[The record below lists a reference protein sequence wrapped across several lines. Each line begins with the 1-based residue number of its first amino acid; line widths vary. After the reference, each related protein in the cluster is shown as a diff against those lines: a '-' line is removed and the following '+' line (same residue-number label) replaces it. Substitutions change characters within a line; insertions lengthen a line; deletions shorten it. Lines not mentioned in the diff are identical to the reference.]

1 MAETADSAL
10 FRLMDLPNELIK
22 LVCSHADLS
31 VYDLMALRRTCKL
44 TREFSSDEF
53 AGRCLHSITVL
64 MARSSL
70 LAFIE
75 LSQHPRFGPFVKW
88 INVSPIS
95 ASAEGLRVLPSATR
109 PLTHETHPVFEGVVD
124 AFVLGAQS
132 LDIMRTYLNRYREEA
147 QLKTDG
153 SAEQMLN
160 VAFKAFAERK
170 QKICLA
176 FNDEELNIVGA
187 QHLLSNLHFAKCTVW
202 YLEWKETIA
211 RTIGAAFKQGCTIDR
226 IELCETTRQDA
237 RNISACCT
245 DGIEQ
250 ELTSLCSQLDAL
262 DIDFCHQDT
271 ETTVRSAKRM
281 VSAAPSLKSL
291 EIYEIGDYNNANQVH
306 IPGILK
312 CVASK
317 SLRTIHL
324 GNFQIST
331 SDLASFLARYRHLL
345 YDLQLSYVCL
355 VDGDCMSLI
364 AWIKD
369 NLPRLKELC
378 LEGICDHDEDTLC
391 QKYSSCM
398 IGVNGDVQT
407 ELAKI
412 LKDGFPK
419 RVEEVQDQI
428 DGPVETQVDGQVET
442 QVDGQVETQVDG
454 QAETQVNEEVEDQS
468 MVVDGTEGHQTN
480 SGE

>member
-1 MAETADSAL
+1 MADTADSAL

-53 AGRCLHSITVL
+53 ARRCFHSITVL
-64 MARSSL
+64 MARSSFR
-70 LAFIE
+70 AFIE
-75 LSQHPRFGPFVKW
+75 LSQHPHFGPFVKW
-88 INVSPIS
+88 INFSPIS

-109 PLTHETHPVFEGVVD
+109 PLAHETHPVFEGVVD

-132 LDIMRTYLNRYREEA
+132 LDIMRTYRNRYREEA

-187 QHLLSNLHFAKCTVW
+187 QHLLSNLHFAQCTVW
-202 YLEWKETIA
+202 YLERKETIA
-211 RTIGAAFKQGCTIDR
+211 RTIRAAFKQGCTIDR

-262 DIDFCHQDT
+262 DIDICHQDT

-291 EIYEIGDYNNANQVH
+291 DIYEIGDYNNANQVH

-317 SLRTIHL
+317 SLRRIHL

-331 SDLASFLARYRHLL
+331 SDLASFLARYRNLL
-345 YDLQLSYVCL
+345 YDLQLFYVCL

-364 AWIKD
+364 AWIRD

-378 LEGICDHDEDTLC
+378 LEGICDHVEGTFC
-391 QKYSSCM
+391 QEYSSCI
-398 IGVNGDVQT
+398 IGEKGDVQT

-419 RVEEVQDQI
+419 RVEEIQD
-428 DGPVETQVDGQVET
+428 QVDGPVET

-454 QAETQVNEEVEDQS
+454 QAETQ
-468 MVVDGTEGHQTN
+468 
-480 SGE
+480 

>member
-1 MAETADSAL
+1 MTDTPDSAL

-31 VYDLMALRRTCKL
+31 IYDLMALRRTCKL
-44 TREFSSDEF
+44 TREFSSDKF
-53 AGRCLHSITVL
+53 AERCFFSITVL

-70 LAFIE
+70 RAFIE

-88 INVSPIS
+88 IAISPTS
-95 ASAEGLRVLPSATR
+95 ASAEGLR
-109 PLTHETHPVFEGVVD
+109 GVVD

-132 LDIMRTYLNRYREEA
+132 LDFMRTYLNRYREET

-170 QKICLA
+170 QKICLT

-187 QHLLSNLHFAKCTVW
+187 QHLLPNLHFAQRTVW

-211 RTIGAAFKQGCTIDR
+211 RTIRAAFKQGCTIDR

-250 ELTSLCSQLDAL
+250 ELTSLCFQLDAL
-262 DIDFCHQDT
+262 DLEFCHQDT
-271 ETTVRSAKRM
+271 ETTVRSVKRM
-281 VSAAPSLKSL
+281 VSAAPSLESL
-291 EIYEIGDYNNANQVH
+291 YLSRIVDYNNANQVH

-391 QKYSSCM
+391 QKYSFCM
-398 IGVNGDVQT
+398 IEVNGDVQT

-428 DGPVETQVDGQVET
+428 DGQVET
-442 QVDGQVETQVDG
+442 
-454 QAETQVNEEVEDQS
+454 
-468 MVVDGTEGHQTN
+468 
-480 SGE
+480 

>member
-44 TREFSSDEF
+44 TREFSSDKF
-53 AGRCLHSITVL
+53 AERCFFSITVL

-70 LAFIE
+70 RAFIE

-88 INVSPIS
+88 IAISPTS
-95 ASAEGLRVLPSATR
+95 ASAEGLRVLPSATG
-109 PLTHETHPVFEGVVD
+109 PLAHEAHPVLEDVVD

-132 LDIMRTYLNRYREEA
+132 LDFMRTYLDRYREET

-160 VAFKAFAERK
+160 IAFKAFAERK
-170 QKICLA
+170 Q
-176 FNDEELNIVGA
+176 NIRLSFSDRETNAVGA
-187 QHLLSNLHFAKCTVW
+187 KHLLPNLHFGERTVW
-202 YLEWKETIA
+202 HLEWEETIA
-211 RTIGAAFKQGCTIDR
+211 RTIRAAFKQGCTIDK
-226 IELCETTRQDA
+226 IELYETARQDA

-250 ELTSLCSQLDAL
+250 ELTSLCFQMDAL
-262 DIDFCHQDT
+262 DIEFCHQDT
-271 ETTVRSAKRM
+271 EATVRSAKRM
-281 VSAAPSLKSL
+281 VSAAPSLESL
-291 EIYEIGDYNNANQVH
+291 YLSRIVDYINAIQVH
-306 IPGILK
+306 IPSILK

-317 SLRTIHL
+317 SLRKIHL
-324 GNFQIST
+324 GYFQIST
-331 SDLASFLARYRHLL
+331 SDLASFLARYRHFL

-369 NLPRLKELC
+369 NLPRLKELG

-391 QKYSSCM
+391 QKYPSCT
-398 IGVNGDVQT
+398 IEVNGDVQT

-428 DGPVETQVDGQVET
+428 GGQVET
-442 QVDGQVETQVDG
+442 
-454 QAETQVNEEVEDQS
+454 
-468 MVVDGTEGHQTN
+468 
-480 SGE
+480 

>member
-1 MAETADSAL
+1 MTDTPDSAL

-31 VYDLMALRRTCKL
+31 IYDLMALRRTCKL
-44 TREFSSDEF
+44 TREFSSDKF
-53 AGRCLHSITVL
+53 AERCFFSITVL

-70 LAFIE
+70 RAFIE

-88 INVSPIS
+88 IAISPTS
-95 ASAEGLRVLPSATR
+95 ASAEGLRVLPSATG
-109 PLTHETHPVFEGVVD
+109 PLAHEGHPVLEGVVD

-132 LDIMRTYLNRYREEA
+132 LDFMRTYLNRYREET

-170 QKICLA
+170 QKICLT

-187 QHLLSNLHFAKCTVW
+187 QHLLPNLHFAQRTVW

-211 RTIGAAFKQGCTIDR
+211 RTIRAAFKQGCTIDR

-250 ELTSLCSQLDAL
+250 ELTSLCFQLDAL
-262 DIDFCHQDT
+262 DLEFCHQDT

-281 VSAAPSLKSL
+281 VSAAPSLESL
-291 EIYEIGDYNNANQVH
+291 YLNRIFDYNNNVNQVH

-324 GNFQIST
+324 GDFQIST

-355 VDGDCMSLI
+355 IDGDCMSLI

-369 NLPRLKELC
+369 NLPRLTKLG
-378 LEGICDHDEDTLC
+378 LEGICDHVEDTLC

-398 IGVNGDVQT
+398 IEVNGDVQT

-442 QVDGQVETQVDG
+442 QVDGQ
-454 QAETQVNEEVEDQS
+454 AETQANEEIEDQS
-468 MVVDGTEGHQTN
+468 M
-480 SGE
+480 

>member
-1 MAETADSAL
+1 MADTPDSAL

-53 AGRCLHSITVL
+53 AGRCFHSITVL
-64 MARSSL
+64 VARSSL

-75 LSQHPRFGPFVKW
+75 LSQHPRFGPFIQW
-88 INVSPIS
+88 INISPTI
-95 ASAEGLRVLPSATR
+95 ASEEGLGFLPSATA
-109 PLTHETHPVFEGVVD
+109 PHIHDIPVPPVIQGFTD
-124 AFVLGAQS
+124 FVLDVQCM
-132 LDIMRTYLNRYREEA
+132 DIMRTYLNRFREENE
-147 QLKTDG
+147 LKTDG

-160 VAFKAFAERK
+160 IAFKAFAEER
-170 QKICLA
+170 
-176 FNDEELNIVGA
+176 
-187 QHLLSNLHFAKCTVW
+187 TVW
-202 YLEWKETIA
+202 HLEWEETIA
-211 RTIGAAFKQGCTIDR
+211 RTIRAAFKQGCTIDK
-226 IELCETTRQDA
+226 IELCETARQDA

-250 ELTSLCSQLDAL
+250 ELTSLCFQLDAL
-262 DIDFCHQDT
+262 DIEFCHQDT

-281 VSAAPSLKSL
+281 VSAAPSLESL
-291 EIYEIGDYNNANQVH
+291 YLSRIVDYNNANQVHH

-317 SLRTIHL
+317 SLRKIHL
-324 GNFQIST
+324 GNVQIST
-331 SDLASFLARYRHLL
+331 SDLASFLARYRYLL

-355 VDGDCMSLI
+355 IDGDCMGLI

-378 LEGICDHDEDTLC
+378 LKGICDHVEDTLC

-419 RVEEVQDQI
+419 RVKEIQD
-428 DGPVETQVDGQVET
+428 QVET
-442 QVDGQVETQVDG
+442 QVETQVDG

-468 MVVDGTEGHQTN
+468 MVIDGTEGHQTN